1 MKVAEPKNQQAWFN
15 HIETWEQS
23 GLAQKQYCN
32 EHDLVYSQFGKY
44 RTIYLEQQK
53 NSPSITGDIFVEMSV
68 VDQLAPEPTP
78 SPITTPCDIVATL
91 PNNIKLSVP
100 QGFDRI
106 HLSALAK
113 VLVAI

>member
-1 MKVAEPKNQQAWFN
+1 MKVAEPKDQKAWFN
-15 HIETWEQS
+15 HIEAWEQS

-32 EHDLVYSQFGKY
+32 EHGLVYSQFGKH

-53 NSPSITGDIFVEMSV
+53 NPPSLTGDSFVEMSV
-68 VDQLAPEPTP
+68 VNERPQKPTNT
-78 SPITTPCDIVATL
+78 PITTPCDIVATL

-106 HLSALAK
+106 HLSTLAK

>member
-1 MKVAEPKNQQAWFN
+1 MAEPKDQQAWFN

-32 EHDLVYSQFGKY
+32 EHGLVYSQFGKY
-44 RTIYLEQQK
+44 RTIYLEQLKTQ
-53 NSPSITGDIFVEMSV
+53 PSLAGDSFVEMSV
-68 VDQLAPEPTP
+68 VDQLAPEPTHP
-78 SPITTPCDIVATL
+78 PITTPCDIVATL

-100 QGFDRI
+100 TGFDPI

-113 VLVAI
+113 VLAAL

>member
-1 MKVAEPKNQQAWFN
+1 MVVPKDQKAWFN

-23 GLAQKQYCN
+23 GLAQRQYCQ
-32 EHDLVYSQFGKY
+32 ERGLQYSQFGKY

-53 NSPSITGDIFVEMSV
+53 PQPSLTCDSFVEMSV
-68 VDQLAPEPTP
+68 VDRQAPESTHP
-78 SPITTPCDIVATL
+78 PIITPCDIVATL

-100 QGFDRI
+100 HGFDRI

-113 VLVAI
+113 VLAAI